1 MNKSWN
7 KEIRENERMA
17 QKNNDQAREEQK
29 Q

>member
-7 KEIRENERMA
+7 KQIRENERMV
-17 QKNNDQAREEQK
+17 QKNKDQAREEQK